1 MRELMD
7 EKHFETKEQAIDDG
21 KRIAKKMQRSRQI
34 RKGRRRKNA
43 ARTFLCLLMN
53 ILLILALVYLTRI
66 PQWYIDKSAF
76 LTSNSGTLEIL
87 NNNIVSTKKIL
98 AALKTE
104 EVPEVPIYMAKTD
117 KLKAKLMQ
125 FPPVEEVYIRRYAF
139 PARLQIILR
148 ESEPYITISPD
159 AKVQPIAFFTR
170 TGKLIGREYLPL
182 KPEFKTLLV
191 LSYGNKGDDYTKWDL
206 KKLQKLEKIA
216 KYIEVYSNEQVEY
229 IDLRNPDDAFVK
241 IKSVNIRLGRIDE
254 HVGDRIERIPSILPK
269 VRLMDTKIEYLDL
282 RWQDPVLKLDK

>member
-1 MRELMD
+1 MD

>member
-1 MRELMD
+1 
-7 EKHFETKEQAIDDG
+7 
-21 KRIAKKMQRSRQI
+21 
-34 RKGRRRKNA
+34 
-43 ARTFLCLLMN
+43 MN

>member
-1 MRELMD
+1 MD

-21 KRIAKKMQRSRQI
+21 KRIAKKMQRSRQL

-241 IKSVNIRLGRIDE
+241 IKSVYIRLGRIDE